1 VIAPN
6 PQFIGDGLDLLKK
19 SPEQIDATFAALKA
33 SVSAQIDL
41 SKLLIVDLLKVTQE
55 LRSRAAVVFENGAWV
70 PFAKSISIP
79 ADVVVTVI
87 PVHVAFVKDGPDEMQ
102 WKMFADLDR
111 VKSNDDRLFYTLQ
124 VIGH

>member
-1 VIAPN
+1 MIAPN

-19 SPEQIDATFAALKA
+19 SPEQIDATFATLKA

-41 SKLLIVDLLKVTQE
+41 AKLLIVDLLKVTQE
-55 LRSRAAVVFENGAWV
+55 LRFRTAVVHENGVWV
-70 PFAKSISIP
+70 PFTKSINIP

-87 PVHVAFVKDGPDEMQ
+87 PVHVAFVADGPDQMQ
-102 WKMFADLDR
+102 FKIFADLDR
-111 VKSNDDRLFYTLQ
+111 VKSNDDKLFYTLQ